1 MTWNPGSKGSKN
13 KKQQRG
19 PQSDGEGNP
28 KTRAPQQAWRATGP
42 GSRQEQAIT
51 LMETFQKMK
60 LKTAK
65 TKR

>member
-28 KTRAPQQAWRATGP
+28 KTRAP
-42 GSRQEQAIT
+42 
-51 LMETFQKMK
+51 
-60 LKTAK
+60 
-65 TKR
+65 